1 MKHIE
6 EIRKEI
12 ESLEKRQS
20 SLNDEQ
26 HDISEKIRQ
35 LRLKLINL
43 PFEGKYIKYI
53 DTFDSTPMYM
63 KVDWI
68 RQAPEKTDRKRP
80 YSYTFKGYGF
90 WGEFTG
96 YDDATNFD
104 WSYWFEFNISGD
116 YSEIKDKI
124 TKIEVIDKKEFDEA
138 FEKMIESVKE
148 YHNKIK

>member
-1 MKHIE
+1 MKHTE

-43 PFEGKYIKYI
+43 PWEGKYIKYI

-68 RQAPEKTDRKRP
+68 RQSNENIDRKKP

-104 WSYWFEFNISGD
+104 WSYWFEFNISGN

-124 TKIEVIDKKEFDEA
+124 AKIEVIDKKEFDEA
-138 FEKMIESVKE
+138 FEKMIELVKE

>member
-1 MKHIE
+1 MKNTE

-12 ESLEKRQS
+12 ESLVKRQS
-20 SLNDEQ
+20 SLDDEQ

-43 PFEGKYIKYI
+43 PFEGKYIKYT

-124 TKIEVIDKKEFDEA
+124 AKIEVIDKKEFDEA
-138 FEKMIESVKE
+138 FEKMIESIKE

>member
-1 MKHIE
+1 MKHTE

-43 PFEGKYIKYI
+43 PWEGKYIKYI

-68 RQAPEKTDRKRP
+68 RQSNENIDRKKP

-104 WSYWFEFNISGD
+104 WSYWFEFNISGN

-124 TKIEVIDKKEFDEA
+124 AKIEVIDKKEFDEA

>member
-1 MKHIE
+1 MKHTE

-43 PFEGKYIKYI
+43 PWEGKYIKYI

-68 RQAPEKTDRKRP
+68 RQSNENIDRKKP

-104 WSYWFEFNISGD
+104 WSYWFEFNISGN

-124 TKIEVIDKKEFDEA
+124 AKIEVIDKKEFYEA